1 MFGTSVNLYN
11 TDCHLLF
18 GFHGL
23 LFHTLCH
30 LSHLIQHHE
39 VKGYI
44 CRESN
49 RMTVSDWAA
58 KDVEALKLT
67 GFFKYIYF
75 TGFILYVLF
84 LYQNIAKCYQT
95 DFCSYIWMRMRL
107 SKDLLPKLFDSVR
120 L

>member
-1 MFGTSVNLYN
+1 
-11 TDCHLLF
+11 
-18 GFHGL
+18 
-23 LFHTLCH
+23 
-30 LSHLIQHHE
+30 
-39 VKGYI
+39 
-44 CRESN
+44 
-49 RMTVSDWAA
+49 MTVSDWAA

-75 TGFILYVLF
+75 TGFILYILF